1 MSNIFG
7 NRIDISVEKFL
18 HNLEAGEHGCI
29 FYFSKEEMQKIHFA
43 FVKSGL
49 ENNWGVVYATATES
63 VEEIRK
69 SMQRHGINTLQ
80 YEEDGD
86 GDGSLIIVKGEE
98 LYKNAENPDVD
109 NWMNAAKSISDNF
122 ISKGKKGVR
131 VAADLSTYFL
141 SRRLIQQWHDL
152 EYILEKKL
160 SSPISILC
168 AYDSHYQELMET
180 DVLKHYDR
188 LYNENKEFVDAH
200 SFAIYVGG
208 DKSIIFRI

>member
-1 MSNIFG
+1 
-7 NRIDISVEKFL
+7 
-18 HNLEAGEHGCI
+18 
-29 FYFSKEEMQKIHFA
+29 MQKIHFA

-49 ENNWGVVYATATES
+49 ENNWGVVYATAIES

-69 SMQRHGINTLQ
+69 SMQRHAINTLQ
-80 YEEDGD
+80 YEENVQ
-86 GDGSLIIVKGEE
+86 GDGSLIIIRGEE

-109 NWMNAAKSISDNF
+109 NWRNAAKSISDKF

-141 SRRLIQQWHDL
+141 SHRLIQQWHDF
-152 EYILEKKL
+152 EDILEKKL

-200 SFAIYVGG
+200 SFAIYIGG
-208 DKSIIFRI
+208 DKSMIFRI

>member
-80 YEEDGD
+80 YEENGQ
-86 GDGSLIIVKGEE
+86 GDGSLIIVRGEE

-109 NWMNAAKSISDNF
+109 NWRNAAKSISDKF

-141 SRRLIQQWHDL
+141 SHRLIQQWHDL

>member
-7 NRIDISVEKFL
+7 NRIDIPVEKFL

-80 YEEDGD
+80 YEENGQ
-86 GDGSLIIVKGEE
+86 GDGSLIIVRGEE

-109 NWMNAAKSISDNF
+109 NWRNAAKSISDKF

-141 SRRLIQQWHDL
+141 SHRLIQQWHDL

>member
-1 MSNIFG
+1 MSKIFG

-80 YEEDGD
+80 YEENGQ
-86 GDGSLIIVKGEE
+86 GDGSLIIVRGEE

-109 NWMNAAKSISDNF
+109 NWRNAAKSISDKF

-141 SRRLIQQWHDL
+141 SHRLIQQWHDL

-208 DKSIIFRI
+208 AKSIIFRI